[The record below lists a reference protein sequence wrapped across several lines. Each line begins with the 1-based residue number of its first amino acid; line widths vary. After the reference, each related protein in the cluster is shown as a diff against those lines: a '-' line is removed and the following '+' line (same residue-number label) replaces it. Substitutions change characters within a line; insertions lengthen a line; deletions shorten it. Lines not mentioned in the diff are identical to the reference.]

1 MTFTYMD
8 ADKSKTIATF
18 KENKRNGFCY
28 LSYLDKTREK
38 FFCSDEE
45 KQKIR
50 ETMINQA
57 IERDEKMSQFLD
69 TTEDLALNIASIIST
84 ALFIMTDNDLLFYV
98 TILLIIINIGEK
110 MRKVNEL
117 KKYRLYLN
125 MLKEIENVDEEELS
139 RSIEFEK
146 IDAFPL
152 TIDNLDYYSY
162 GQIKRVRKY
171 LDSKKQN

>member
-1 MTFTYMD
+1 
-8 ADKSKTIATF
+8 
-18 KENKRNGFCY
+18 
-28 LSYLDKTREK
+28 
-38 FFCSDEE
+38 
-45 KQKIR
+45 
-50 ETMINQA
+50 
-57 IERDEKMSQFLD
+57 
-69 TTEDLALNIASIIST
+69 
-84 ALFIMTDNDLLFYV
+84 MTDNDLLFYV